1 MYRILAVALALAL
14 APPAAAADRFDPD
27 ARAAAIAPFVDPQTV
42 VVAHA
47 DLARIDLDGLVRQ
60 VAAAGELDAQE
71 AEALR
76 RELGSWLPDLT
87 RAGGK
92 ELYAGFSLADL
103 AARPPFF
110 VVVPLAAGADAAA
123 VRRELGRGK
132 ALEALRFETRDR
144 AVVGGSAATLK
155 RLGAL
160 RPGPRPELARA
171 FAAAGDTAAQVVLLP
186 PADTGRVLDE
196 LLPTLPPELGGGSSR
211 PLAHGLRW
219 AALGVDLPPQ
229 AELRLVVQSS
239 DADASRALDALLVRA
254 RDALGRLRDVRD
266 LLPDFDKVAGLL
278 ASRVEGDRVVVTVN
292 ANEARVVLPGPVRRL
307 AGRRAGA
314 DNLRRLASA
323 MHNYAEAHQGRFPAA
338 ASFDRQGKPL
348 LSWRVLLLP
357 FVGEGNLY
365 REFRLDE
372 PWDSPHNR
380 ELIGRMPGVY
390 QGLDRKLNREGKTYY
405 LAAVG
410 PAVAFSGGPEG
421 ARMPADFSD
430 GTANTILLVE
440 ADSAHAVPW
449 TKPED
454 LKIDLEQPQ
463 QGLGGH
469 FPGEF
474 LVALADGE
482 ARFLR
487 KAIRKETLRAAFT
500 RAGGEVLGPDW

>member
-1 MYRILAVALALAL
+1 
-14 APPAAAADRFDPD
+14 
-27 ARAAAIAPFVDPQTV
+27 VDPQTV
-42 VVAHA
+42 IVAHA
-47 DLARIDLDGLVRQ
+47 DLARVDLDALVQQ
-60 VAAAGELDAQE
+60 VAAAGQLDARE
-71 AEALR
+71 AEGLR
-76 RELGSWLPDLT
+76 RELGGWLPDLA

-103 AARPPFF
+103 TAGPPFF

-132 ALEALRFETRDR
+132 LPGALRFDTRGR
-144 AVVGGSAATLK
+144 AVVGGSAGTLK
-155 RLGAL
+155 RLGTL

-219 AALGVDLPPQ
+219 AAFGVDLPPQ
-229 AELRLVVQSS
+229 AELRLVVQAS
-239 DADASRALDALLVRA
+239 DADAARALDGLLVRA
-254 RDALGRLRDVRD
+254 RDALGRLRDVREI
-266 LLPDFDKVAGLL
+266 LPDFDKVAGLL
-278 ASRVEGDRVVVTVN
+278 APRVEGDHVVVTVSVK
-292 ANEARVVLPGPVRRL
+292 EARAVLPRVRQL
-307 AGRRAGA
+307 AERRAA
-314 DNLRRLASA
+314 VNNLRQLASA
-323 MHNYAEAHQGRFPAA
+323 MHNYADAHRGRFPAVA
-338 ASFDRQGKPL
+338 HFDKQGKPL

-357 FVGEGNLY
+357 FVGEGDLY

-380 ELIGRMPGVY
+380 ELIGRMPAVY
-390 QGLDRKLNREGKTYY
+390 QGLDRTLNREGKTYY
-405 LAAVG
+405 LAPVG
-410 PAVAFSGGPEG
+410 PAVAFGGPEG
-421 ARMPADFSD
+421 AHMPADFPD

-440 ADSAHAVPW
+440 ADDAHAVPW

-454 LKIDLEQPQ
+454 LKIDLEQPHL
-463 QGLGGH
+463 GLGGH

-474 LVALADGE
+474 LVALADGD

-487 KAIRKETLRAAFT
+487 KTIRKETLRAAFT